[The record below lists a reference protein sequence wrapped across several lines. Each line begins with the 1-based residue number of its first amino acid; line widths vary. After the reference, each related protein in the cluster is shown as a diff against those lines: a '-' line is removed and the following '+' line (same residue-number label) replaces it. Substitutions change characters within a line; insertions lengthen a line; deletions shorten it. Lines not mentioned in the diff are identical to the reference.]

1 MAAQIPVKAI
11 YSGSDV
17 TSLGEYASGDT
28 IADSYIAGL
37 TASKLTGALPAI
49 SGAAL
54 TNLPA
59 DATKLPL
66 AGGTMTGNI
75 AHASDFTIDV
85 GGDLL
90 LDVDGADV
98 RMLDGGTDY
107 IKFTKDGNNS
117 AIKSQVSDGDLILR
131 GSDGGSQ
138 MDALTLDM
146 SEAGAASFNSTVTT
160 TGITVNGGITEK
172 ETTKTASFTPNLTTD
187 GTIFDVSGNITITMP
202 SATAGKSFTIID
214 SGSGTLSW
222 GGTIKWAGGSA
233 PSPSGITIYS
243 FISNGTNWYGM
254 MAGTGFA

>member
-28 IADSYIAGL
+28 IADGYIAGL

-49 SGAAL
+49 SGANL

-59 DATKLPL
+59 DATKLSL

-75 AHASDFTIDV
+75 AHASDFTLDV
-85 GGDLL
+85 GGDII
-90 LDVDGADV
+90 LDADGADIK
-98 RMLDGGTDY
+98 LKDNGTEFGR
-107 IKFTKDGNNS
+107 FTSSSTDFV
-117 AIKSQVSDGDLILR
+117 IKSQVQDKDILFK
-131 GSDGGSQ
+131 GNDGGSVITA
-138 MDALTLDM
+138 MTIDM

-187 GTIFDVSGNITITMP
+187 GTIFDVSGSITITMP

>member
-28 IADSYIAGL
+28 IADGYIAAL

-66 AGGTMTGNI
+66 AGGAMTGNI
-75 AHASDFTIDV
+75 TFSGSQT
-85 GGDLL
+85 
-90 LDVDGADV
+90 VDGVDISARDAI
-98 RMLDGGTDY
+98 LTSTTTTATAALPKAGGTM
-107 IKFTKDGNNS
+107 TG
-117 AIKSQVSDGDLILR
+117 AIT
-131 GSDGGSQ
+131 
-138 MDALTLDM
+138 TL
-146 SEAGAASFNSTVTT
+146 S
-160 TGITVNGGITEK
+160 ITET
-172 ETTKTASFTPNLTTD
+172 ETTKTASFTPNLSTD
-187 GTIFDVSGNITITMP
+187 GTIFDVSGAITITMP

-214 SGSGTLSW
+214 AGTGTLSW